1 MAAVSEHR
9 KFLGMSLWQQVF
21 AGMILGIGLGF
32 LLKYTIQDPDA
43 LKDAAE
49 DIKILGTIFLTL
61 IKMVVAP
68 LIFLA
73 LVSGITSLND
83 MDSFTRIG
91 LKGIAAYL
99 TTACFAVIIGLLAA
113 LIFQPGMGVPPE
125 LAQSIHE
132 SAASAPPATAPE
144 MSVFL
149 MNLIPSNIFKSF
161 VDDHFLQI
169 VFFAIFFGVTMNLMG
184 ERVAGARE
192 VIREL
197 AFVVFKMIENIVK
210 LAPIAVFGFM
220 AWMVATQGMDI
231 LKSLGWLIITV
242 IVACI
247 FQYGLFGLMI
257 RAFTKL
263 SPFPFYKKMLTTQT
277 LAFATSS
284 SKATLT
290 TAMRELE
297 TKLGVSEK
305 STNFMMP
312 LGACVNMDGTAI
324 YLGICAV
331 FFSQMFGIPLH
342 LHEYLILLLTCTLG
356 SIGAAGIP
364 SGSIIFMGMV
374 LTSVGLPIEG
384 IGIILGVDRLLDML
398 RTTINITGDATITLI
413 IDDSEDS
420 LNRDMYYRPV
430 ADDEPLY

>member
-1 MAAVSEHR
+1 MAGGSEHG
-9 KFLGMSLWQQVF
+9 KVFGLSLWKQVF
-21 AGMILGIGLGF
+21 LGMILGIALGF
-32 LLKYTIQDPDA
+32 YLKYSITDSET
-43 LKDAAE
+43 LKAAAE
-49 DIKILGTIFLTL
+49 DVKILGAIFLTL

-83 MDSFTRIG
+83 MESFTRVG
-91 LKGIAAYL
+91 LKGISAYL
-99 TTACFAVIIGLLAA
+99 FTACFAVIIGLTTA
-113 LIFQPGMGVPPE
+113 LIFQPGIGVPPE

-132 SAASAPPATAPE
+132 AAAAAPPPTPAL
-144 MSVFL
+144 SQFL
-149 MNLIPSNIFKSF
+149 MNLIPSNIFKAF
-161 VDDHFLQI
+161 AEDHFLQI
-169 VFFAIFFGVTMNLMG
+169 VFFAIFFGITMNLMG

-197 AFVVFKMIENIVK
+197 AYVVFKMIESIVR
-210 LAPIAVFGFM
+210 LAPLAVFGFM
-220 AWMVATQGMDI
+220 AWMVATQGMEI
-231 LKSLGWLIITV
+231 LKSLGWLIVTV
-242 IVACI
+242 VVACLV
-247 FQYGLFGLMI
+247 QYGLFGVI
-257 RAFTKL
+257 ISFFAKL

-297 TKLGVSEK
+297 TKVGVSEK
-305 STNFMMP
+305 TANFMMP

-331 FFSQMFGIPLH
+331 FFSQMFNIPLG
-342 LHEYLILLLTCTLG
+342 LHEYMILLLTCTLG

-374 LTSVGLPIEG
+374 LSSVGLPIEG

-398 RTTINITGDATITLI
+398 RTTVNITGDATITLV
-413 IDDSEDS
+413 IDSSEKT
-420 LNRDMYYRPV
+420 LNRDMYYRKIE
-430 ADDEPLY
+430 D

>member
-9 KFLGMSLWQQVF
+9 KILGMSLWQQVF
-21 AGMILGIGLGF
+21 VGMILGIALGF
-32 LLKYTIQDPDA
+32 FFKHTISDPEILKE
-43 LKDAAE
+43 AAE
-49 DIKILGTIFLTL
+49 DVKILGTIFLTL

-83 MDSFTRIG
+83 MESFTRVG
-91 LKGIAAYL
+91 LKGIAAYM
-99 TTACFAVIIGLLAA
+99 TTACFAVVIGITAA
-113 LIFQPGMGVPPE
+113 LIFQPGIGVPPE
-125 LAQSIHE
+125 LAQSIHS
-132 SAASAPPATAPE
+132 SAATAPAAPPPLSE
-144 MSVFL
+144 FL
-149 MNLIPSNIFKSF
+149 MNLIPSNIFKAF
-161 VDDHFLQI
+161 ADDHFLQI
-169 VFFAIFFGVTMNLMG
+169 VFFAIFFGITMNLMG

-192 VIREL
+192 VLREFS
-197 AFVVFKMIENIVK
+197 FVIFKMIENIVK
-210 LAPIAVFGFM
+210 LAPLAVFGFM

-242 IVACI
+242 VVACV
-247 FQYGLFGLMI
+247 FQYGIFGVMI
-257 RAFTKL
+257 STFAKL

-305 STNFMMP
+305 TTNFMMP

-331 FFSQMFGIPLH
+331 FFSQMFGVPLH
-342 LHEYLILLLTCTLG
+342 LHEYMILLLTCTLG

-413 IDDSEDS
+413 IDSSEDT
-420 LNRDMYYRPV
+420 LNRDKYYRKV
-430 ADDEPLY
+430 DDDEPLY